1 VSKKNGIRRVLL
13 VVAILLVG
21 IGVTA
26 YTNIQEISEEV
37 KSIQIQNIDLSNVR
51 DGVYTGE
58 YSFKDLVGAKVK
70 VTVKDNEIS
79 NITLVEHK
87 NGLGKKAESITDSV
101 IGAQSLEVDV
111 VSGATASS
119 TIILKAIENAF
130 SR

>member
-1 VSKKNGIRRVLL
+1 MSKKNRIKRVLII
-13 VVAILLVG
+13 VTAIL
-21 IGVTA
+21 IGVGFTS
-26 YTNIQEISEEV
+26 YTNIQGINEEV
-37 KSIQIQNIDLSNVR
+37 KSIQIQNIDLSKVD
-51 DGVYTGE
+51 DGVYIGE
-58 YSFKDLVGAKVK
+58 YSFKDLVKAKVK

-87 NGLGKKAESITDSV
+87 NGLGKKAEAITDSV

-130 SR
+130 R